1 MKIRT
6 FLLIV
11 LAAVVLLALAGCSLI
26 PDGTAQVRF
35 VSPENDAALSSPLN
49 VVMEAQNF
57 TVKEAGQINEGSG
70 HLHIMVD
77 VPCVPVGQIVPK
89 DETHLHYGDGSTEA
103 SLELA
108 PGEHT
113 LCLQAADGAHTA
125 LPGSG
130 MTQTITVNVR

>member
-1 MKIRT
+1 MTSKSIFT
-6 FLLIV
+6 VLLV
-11 LAAVVLLALAGCSLI
+11 TSLLALLSGCSLL
-26 PDGTAQVRF
+26 PNGNPQVRF
-35 VSPENDAALSSPLN
+35 ISPDNGAVVSSP
-49 VVMEAQNF
+49 VQVEMEAQDF
-57 TVKEAGQINEGSG
+57 TVEQAGEIREGAG

-77 VPCVPVGQIVPK
+77 TPCVPAGEIVPK
-89 DETHLHYGDGSTEA
+89 DETHLHYGDGSMEA
-103 SLELA
+103 QLELT

>member
-1 MKIRT
+1 MT
-6 FLLIV
+6 L
-11 LAAVVLLALAGCSLI
+11 
-26 PDGTAQVRF
+26 
-35 VSPENDAALSSPLN
+35 LN

-57 TVKEAGQINEGSG
+57 TVEEAGQINEGSG